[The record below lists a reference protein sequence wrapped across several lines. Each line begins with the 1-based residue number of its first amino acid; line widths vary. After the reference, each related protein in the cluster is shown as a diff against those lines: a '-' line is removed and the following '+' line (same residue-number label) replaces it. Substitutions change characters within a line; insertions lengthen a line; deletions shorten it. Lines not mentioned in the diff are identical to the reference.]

1 MKGQEL
7 SSGALT
13 WGRVFPIDAT
23 NPHTLCLVPNCVSDI
38 LAQEQQSRGTAS
50 ARFDVMKRTYQP
62 SQLVRARRHG
72 FRARMA
78 TKDGRAIINKRR
90 RDGRKKLTA

>member
-1 MKGQEL
+1 MEVGG
-7 SSGALT
+7 SALT
-13 WGRVFPIDAT
+13 WVRVFPIDAT
-23 NPHTLCLVPNCVSDI
+23 NPH
-38 LAQEQQSRGTAS
+38 RGRPALHVCPIFLLKS
-50 ARFDVMKRTYQP
+50 SNPEEPRPARFDVMKRTYQP